1 MLDKDL
7 SMEKKNTIYTMIS
20 EIRKSDF
27 AHVNISELGVE
38 DLGVLVSYLKAS
50 HDYYLNDCLPKLHE
64 AVHVMLSSYDG
75 TVSTA
80 MNGFFD
86 CYEKAMQDHFSYEER
101 MLFPYAAAI
110 VCGETVEDKP
120 AFHEDSDSHENL
132 ENSIRDFKTLLF
144 SYLPSESCTD
154 VTVSVISLIFR
165 LEEDLHKHVMI
176 EDRLFLPL
184 IKKLEEKA

>member
-7 SMEKKNTIYTMIS
+7 SMEKKKTIYTMIS
-20 EIRKSDF
+20 DIRKSDF
-27 AHVNISELGVE
+27 AHVNISGLGVE

-50 HDYYLNDCLPKLHE
+50 HDYYLEDCLPKLHE
-64 AVHVMLSSYDG
+64 AVHVMLSSHDG
-75 TVSTA
+75 TVSAA

-86 CYEKAMQDHFSYEER
+86 CYEKAMQEHFIYEES
-101 MLFPYAAAI
+101 MLFPYATAI
-110 VCGETVEDKP
+110 IRGETVENKP
-120 AFHEDSDSHENL
+120 AFHVDSDSHEDL

-144 SYLPSESCTD
+144 TYLPSESCTD
-154 VTVSVISLIFR
+154 VTVKVISLIFR

-184 IKKLEEKA
+184 IKKLEGKA